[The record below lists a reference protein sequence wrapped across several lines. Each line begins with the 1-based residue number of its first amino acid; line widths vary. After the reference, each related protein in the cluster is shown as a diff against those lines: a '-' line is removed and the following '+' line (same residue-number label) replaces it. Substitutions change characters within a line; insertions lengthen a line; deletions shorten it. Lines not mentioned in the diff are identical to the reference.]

1 MKTYMYA
8 AILETLHSKAFI
20 ENKNTKTHYKRTFSP
35 GTLSFNSR
43 EGFFI

>member
-20 ENKNTKTHYKRTFSP
+20 ENKNTRTHYKRTLSL
-35 GTLSFNSR
+35 GTLAFNSR
-43 EGFFI
+43 EGFLI